1 MTKAQ
6 LTPEQIKNGMT
17 AIRAWYNDHPDRE
30 SPVIVSG
37 SLDDCWSP
45 ERIMQELEKREKAED
60 WDWDKGD
67 IPEMILESIS
77 KSKKYTQSA

>member
-6 LTPEQIKNGMT
+6 LTPDQIKNGMN
-17 AIRAWYNDHPDRE
+17 AIRAWYNDHLDKK

-37 SLDDCWSP
+37 SPGDCWSP
-45 ERIMQELEKREKAED
+45 EKIMQELEEREKAEG
-60 WDWDKGD
+60 WGKGD